1 MSTHTTHAGPRSWQ
15 QRLYTIF
22 FESDTPFGKTFDI
35 YLLFLILV
43 STGGVMLE
51 SVEPIRLAYQPFFL
65 TLEWITTALFAVEYI
80 LRILCLRKPRGF
92 VFSFFGIIDLLAF
105 LPTLLTVFVAGR
117 AYFVVIRVVRLLR
130 VFRIFKLGR
139 YMREG
144 SILVEALIAGR
155 QKIMVFL
162 FGVGT
167 MVMIIGTL
175 MYIIEGAD
183 NGYTSIP
190 RSIYWAIVTL
200 TTVGYGDIAPQT
212 IVGQTLASIVMILG
226 YSIIA
231 VPTGIVTVEI
241 SRAGKAASKSH
252 TCPACALTTHDAD
265 AIFCKRCGTRLV

>member
-1 MSTHTTHAGPRSWQ
+1 MSTHPTPAGPRSWQ
-15 QRLYTIF
+15 QRLYTILF
-22 FESDTPFGKTFDI
+22 ASNSPLGKTFDI
-35 YLLFLILV
+35 CLLLLIVV

-51 SVEPIRLAYQPFFL
+51 SVEPIRAAHQPFFL
-65 TLEWITTALFAVEYI
+65 ALEWIATVLFAAEYI

-92 VFSFFGIIDLLAF
+92 VFSFFGIVDLLAF
-105 LPTLLTVFVAGR
+105 LPTILTAFVAGR
-117 AYFVVIRVVRLLR
+117 AYFVVIRGVRLLR

-144 SILVEALIAGR
+144 NILVEALIAGR
-155 QKIMVFL
+155 QKILVFL

-175 MYIIEGAD
+175 MYIIEGAE

-212 IVGQTLASIVMILG
+212 VLGQTLASIVMILG

-231 VPTGIVTVEI
+231 VPTGIITVEI
-241 SRAGKAASKSH
+241 SRAGTAASKQR
-252 TCPACALTTHDAD
+252 TCPACTLHTHDTD
-265 AIFCKRCGTRLV
+265 AIFCKRCGTRL